1 MMDIAKMTRE
11 EIPEVA
17 ELERRIFSMPW
28 SEQGFYDTLD
38 MENVIFLT
46 AKEDGQVWG
55 YCGIYLA
62 ADEGEIT
69 NVAVAPER
77 RRQGIAGK
85 LVRTLMEEAGAF
97 GARSFILEVRAS
109 NIGAIRLYEKLGF
122 MPNGIRKN
130 FYQDPK
136 EDAIVMMNQ

>member
-1 MMDIAKMTRE
+1 MMEIAKMTRE
-11 EIPEVA
+11 EIPKVA
-17 ELERRIFSMPW
+17 ELEKSIFSMPW
-28 SEQGFYDTLD
+28 SEQGFYDTLN
-38 MENVIFLT
+38 MKNVIFLT
-46 AKEDGQVWG
+46 AKEDGQIWG

-85 LVRTLMEEAGAF
+85 LVQTLMEEAGAF
-97 GARSFILEVRAS
+97 GVRSFILEVRAS
-109 NIGAIRLYEKLGF
+109 NAGAIKLYQKLGF
-122 MPNGIRKN
+122 TPGGIRKN
-130 FYQDPK
+130 FYQNPK